1 MTAVH
6 LPSADEFEAF
16 KLFMF
21 RLIDAA
27 LWVFM
32 LMGVL
37 FLGEAHPPVTPT
49 SPAREEDMIVGS
61 AAEIQSVGTIASI
74 ASLVRGLLRPKARYG
89 ERQTLGQFIRFR
101 PSTIRQPR
109 RRFIPPSAQ
118 HRPDGQV
125 RKHKT

>member
-37 FLGEAHPPVTPT
+37 FLGVKHIP
-49 SPAREEDMIVGS
+49 R
-61 AAEIQSVGTIASI
+61 
-74 ASLVRGLLRPKARYG
+74 LRPH
-89 ERQTLGQFIRFR
+89 
-101 PSTIRQPR
+101 R
-109 RRFIPPSAQ
+109 RRE
-118 HRPDGQV
+118 
-125 RKHKT
+125 RKI